1 MAIKAASTLEPN
13 GTFALAKA
21 KDIDINGE
29 RLDSYLEN
37 ISAGVGEKG
46 DKGDP
51 GVGISKVE
59 SAEVTGGVMVT
70 ITLDDGKAS
79 AFTLKN
85 GEKGDIGP
93 AGPAGEK
100 GDKGDIGPVGPAGE
114 KGEKGDIGPAGPDGV
129 KGEKGDI
136 GPAGPDGEKGEKGD
150 TGIAAH
156 VSILKSVDVDGTKH
170 AYVKTWEGED
180 DSAAEMS
187 DDLMAHVNEVLAA
200 VEEIMSSY
208 TGTTEVVRQ

>member
-21 KDIDINGE
+21 KDIDINGD
-29 RLDSYLEN
+29 RLDAYLEN

-59 SAEVTGGVMVT
+59 SAEVIGGVKVT
-70 ITLDDGKAS
+70 LTLDDGNKTE
-79 AFTLKN
+79 FTLKN
-85 GEKGDIGP
+85 GEKGDKGETGP

-100 GDKGDIGPVGPAGE
+100 GE
-114 KGEKGDIGPAGPDGV
+114 KGEKGD
-129 KGEKGDI
+129 KGETGETGAKGD
-136 GPAGPDGEKGEKGD
+136 AGVNGEKGD
-150 TGIAAH
+150 TGSSAH
-156 VSILKSVDVDGTKH
+156 ISILKSVDADGTKH

-187 DDLMAHVNEVLAA
+187 DDLMTPVNEVLAA

-208 TGTTEVVRQ
+208 TGTTEA

>member
-21 KDIDINGE
+21 KDIDVNGQ
-29 RLDSYLEN
+29 RLDAYLEN

-85 GEKGDIGP
+85 GEKCKVLRFTYSVAVLCDMAAAFIEHIN
-93 AGPAGEK
+93 AGSPLEEEL
-100 GDKGDIGPVGPAGE
+100 D
-114 KGEKGDIGPAGPDGV
+114 
-129 KGEKGDI
+129 
-136 GPAGPDGEKGEKGD
+136 
-150 TGIAAH
+150 IAAVTFEKMMSVCPKCGRTLLRPGADCIH
-156 VSILKSVDVDGTKH
+156 CQSIGSTAALPMGT
-170 AYVKTWEGED
+170 G
-180 DSAAEMS
+180 AAR
-187 DDLMAHVNEVLAA
+187 
-200 VEEIMSSY
+200 
-208 TGTTEVVRQ
+208 G

>member
-21 KDIDINGE
+21 KDIDVNGQ
-29 RLDSYLEN
+29 RLDAYLEN

-59 SAEVTGGVMVT
+59 SAEVTGGVTVT
-70 ITLDDGKAS
+70 ITLDDGQEA

-85 GEKGDIGP
+85 GDKGDIGP
-93 AGPAGEK
+93 AGPAGAK
-100 GDKGDIGPVGPAGE
+100 GDKGDIGPAGPAGA
-114 KGEKGDIGPAGPDGV
+114 KGDKGDIGPAGP
-129 KGEKGDI
+129 
-136 GPAGPDGEKGEKGD
+136 AGAKGEKGD

-156 VSILKSVDVDGTKH
+156 VSILKSIDVDGTKH

-187 DDLMAHVNEVLAA
+187 DDLMAPVNEVLAA

-208 TGTTEVVRQ
+208 TGTTEGVRR

>member
-21 KDIDINGE
+21 KDIDVNGE
-29 RLDSYLEN
+29 RLDAYLEN
-37 ISAGVGEKG
+37 ISAGVCEKG

-70 ITLDDGKAS
+70 ITLDDGQAS

-85 GEKGDIGP
+85 GEKGD
-93 AGPAGEK
+93 
-100 GDKGDIGPVGPAGE
+100 
-114 KGEKGDIGPAGPDGV
+114 
-129 KGEKGDI
+129 
-136 GPAGPDGEKGEKGD
+136 
-150 TGIAAH
+150 TGSSAH
-156 VSILKSVDVDGTKH
+156 VSIIKSVDGDGTKH

-187 DDLMAHVNEVLAA
+187 DDLMTPVNEVLAA

-208 TGTTEVVRQ
+208 TGTTEGVIQ

>member
-21 KDIDINGE
+21 KDIDVNGE
-29 RLDSYLEN
+29 RLDAYLEN

-100 GDKGDIGPVGPAGE
+100 GDKGD
-114 KGEKGDIGPAGPDGV
+114 
-129 KGEKGDI
+129 
-136 GPAGPDGEKGEKGD
+136 

-156 VSILKSVDVDGTKH
+156 VSILKSIDVDGTKH

-187 DDLMAHVNEVLAA
+187 DDLMTPVNEVLAA

-208 TGTTEVVRQ
+208 TGTTEGVIR

>member
-21 KDIDINGE
+21 KDIDVNGE
-29 RLDSYLEN
+29 RLDAYLEN

-59 SAEVTGGVMVT
+59 SAEVTGGVTVT
-70 ITLDDGKAS
+70 ITLDDGREA

-85 GEKGDIGP
+85 GEKGDVGP
-93 AGPAGEK
+93 AGPPGEK
-100 GDKGDIGPVGPAGE
+100 GDKGDTGPVGPAG
-114 KGEKGDIGPAGPDGV
+114 A
-129 KGEKGDI
+129 
-136 GPAGPDGEKGEKGD
+136 KGEKGD
-150 TGIAAH
+150 TGSSAH
-156 VSILKSVDVDGTKH
+156 VSIIKSIDVDGTKH

-187 DDLMAHVNEVLAA
+187 DDLMAPVNEVLAA

-208 TGTTEVVRQ
+208 TGTTEGVIR

>member
-29 RLDSYLEN
+29 RLDAYLEN

-59 SAEVTGGVMVT
+59 SAEVTGGVKVT
-70 ITLDDGKAS
+70 LTLDDGNKTE
-79 AFTLKN
+79 FTLKN

-100 GDKGDIGPVGPAGE
+100 GDKGDIGPAGVD
-114 KGEKGDIGPAGPDGV
+114 GDKGDTGPAGP
-129 KGEKGDI
+129 
-136 GPAGPDGEKGEKGD
+136 AGAKGEKGD
-150 TGIAAH
+150 TGLAAH
-156 VSILKSVDVDGTKH
+156 ISILKSIDADGTKH

-187 DDLMAHVNEVLAA
+187 DDLMAQVNEVLAA

-208 TGTTEVVRQ
+208 TGTTEV

>member
-21 KDIDINGE
+21 KDIDVNGQ
-29 RLDSYLEN
+29 RLDAYLEN

-59 SAEVTGGVMVT
+59 SAEVTGGVTVT
-70 ITLDDGKAS
+70 ITLDDGREAV
-79 AFTLKN
+79 FTLKN

-100 GDKGDIGPVGPAGE
+100 GDKGDIGPAGVDGDKGDTGPVGPAG
-114 KGEKGDIGPAGPDGV
+114 A
-129 KGEKGDI
+129 
-136 GPAGPDGEKGEKGD
+136 KGEKGD
-150 TGIAAH
+150 TGSSAH
-156 VSILKSVDVDGTKH
+156 VSIIKSIDVDGTKH

-187 DDLMAHVNEVLAA
+187 DDLMAPVNEVLAA

>member
-21 KDIDINGE
+21 KDIDVNGQ
-29 RLDSYLEN
+29 RLDAYLEN

-59 SAEVTGGVMVT
+59 SAEVTGGVTVT
-70 ITLDDGKAS
+70 ITLDDGQEA

-85 GEKGDIGP
+85 GDKGDIGP
-93 AGPAGEK
+93 AGPAG
-100 GDKGDIGPVGPAGE
+100 A
-114 KGEKGDIGPAGPDGV
+114 
-129 KGEKGDI
+129 
-136 GPAGPDGEKGEKGD
+136 KGEKGD

-156 VSILKSVDVDGTKH
+156 VSILKSIDVDGTKH

-187 DDLMAHVNEVLAA
+187 DDLMAPVNEVLAA

-208 TGTTEVVRQ
+208 TGTTEGVRR

>member
-29 RLDSYLEN
+29 RLDAYLEN

-59 SAEVTGGVMVT
+59 SAEVTGGVKVT
-70 ITLDDGKAS
+70 LTLDDGNKTE
-79 AFTLKN
+79 FTLKN

-93 AGPAGEK
+93 AGPAG
-100 GDKGDIGPVGPAGE
+100 PAG
-114 KGEKGDIGPAGPDGV
+114 A
-129 KGEKGDI
+129 
-136 GPAGPDGEKGEKGD
+136 KGEKGD
-150 TGIAAH
+150 TGLAAH
-156 VSILKSVDVDGTKH
+156 ISILKSVDVDGTKH

-187 DDLMAHVNEVLAA
+187 DDLMAQVNEVLAA

-208 TGTTEVVRQ
+208 TGTTEV

>member
-29 RLDSYLEN
+29 RLDAYLEN

-59 SAEVTGGVMVT
+59 SAEVTGGVKVT
-70 ITLDDGKAS
+70 LTLDDGNKTE
-79 AFTLKN
+79 FTLKN
-85 GEKGDIGP
+85 GEKGDNGETGP
-93 AGPAGEK
+93 A
-100 GDKGDIGPVGPAGE
+100 GPAGE
-114 KGEKGDIGPAGPDGV
+114 KGEKGDKGD
-129 KGEKGDI
+129 KGETGVTGAKGD
-136 GPAGPDGEKGEKGD
+136 AGVDGEKGD
-150 TGIAAH
+150 TGSSAH
-156 VSILKSVDVDGTKH
+156 ISILESVDEDGTKH

-187 DDLMAHVNEVLAA
+187 DDLMATVNEVLAA

-208 TGTTEVVRQ
+208 TGTTEG

>member
-29 RLDSYLEN
+29 RLDAYLEN

-59 SAEVTGGVMVT
+59 SAEVTGGVKVT
-70 ITLDDGKAS
+70 LTLDDGNKTE
-79 AFTLKN
+79 FTLKN
-85 GEKGDIGP
+85 GEKGDNGETGP

-100 GDKGDIGPVGPAGE
+100 GE
-114 KGEKGDIGPAGPDGV
+114 QGEKGD
-129 KGEKGDI
+129 KGETGETGAKGD
-136 GPAGPDGEKGEKGD
+136 AGVNGEKGD
-150 TGIAAH
+150 TGSSAH
-156 VSILKSVDVDGTKH
+156 ISILESVDEYGTKH

-187 DDLMAHVNEVLAA
+187 DDLMATVNEVLAA

-208 TGTTEVVRQ
+208 TGTTEG